1 MLQNIR
7 QKITG
12 PMALVVLALLCIPF
26 IFVGY
31 NYGGMAQGGFAV
43 KVNGQEIPPQ
53 QIRVAYQNQAARI
66 REQLDE
72 IPPVL
77 EDQLRQAAYEGVIRS
92 TLLTQY
98 LREQGYRVS
107 DAAIQQ
113 SIREIPAFQEN
124 GQFSFELYRGLL
136 AARGIVPARFEA
148 DQRRALQI
156 DQLQSAVEATAFSTP
171 SELRRYI
178 ELDRET
184 RTISYLEFGIE
195 DFMDAVE
202 IGDEELQAYYDSHP
216 ELFQTPASVTFD
228 YIEISRDTIAERI
241 TPSEEELRAY
251 FEDVK
256 DSYTRDQERNPSHI
270 LVTTDERSEDEARAL
285 AAELTERAKTGEDF
299 AELAAEYSDDTLSA
313 EQGGDLGWVA
323 RGQFVEPVEEAVF
336 DMEEGEIRG
345 PVESEFGFHVL
356 RLDGVRGGGSPSL
369 DEVRDE
375 IVAAYRAERIGEQYL
390 ELSNALA
397 DQLFD
402 TPNLTEAAA
411 ALDMP
416 MRTAEDYT
424 RSGSAELAPAPT
436 LLDTLFGENAVPEGA
451 TSDLLNLAEDRV
463 MVVQVTERRE
473 ASRQP
478 LADVRDEVERRARRE
493 AAAVM
498 ARAKLEELRANVEG
512 GTPLEEAAAE
522 VEAEA
527 VADRQINRNA
537 PDLPQ
542 ALVAAVFSAEMPA
555 DGAKVGSVATA
566 DGGYVLYRLTNISPG
581 RPETI
586 PPDQREQARRGLA
599 RQAGVS
605 DLSAFIDQLVEEA
618 EIVRGTA
625 APFEDRF

>member
-31 NYGGMAQGGFAV
+31 NYGGMTQAGFAV
-43 KVNGQEIPPQ
+43 KVNGQEIPAR

-72 IPPVL
+72 IPPAL
-77 EDQLRQAAYEGVIRS
+77 EQQLRQAAYEGVIRS

-107 DAAIQQ
+107 DAAVQQ
-113 SIREIPAFQEN
+113 SIRELPVFQEN
-124 GQFSFELYRGLL
+124 GQFSFELYQGLL
-136 AARGIVPARFEA
+136 ASRGIAPASFEA
-148 DQRRALQI
+148 DQRRSLQI
-156 DQLQSAVEATAFSTP
+156 DQLQSAVETTAFSTP

-178 ELDRET
+178 ELERET

-195 DFMDAVE
+195 DFLDRVE
-202 IGDEELQAYYDSHP
+202 IGEEELQAYYDENP
-216 ELFQTPASVTFD
+216 ELFRTPASVTFD
-228 YIEISRDTIAERI
+228 YIEISRDTVAERI
-241 TPSEEELRAY
+241 QPTEEELRAY
-251 FEDVK
+251 YEDVQ
-256 DSYTRDQERNPSHI
+256 DSYTRDQERNPGHI
-270 LVTTDERSEDEARAL
+270 LITTDERSEDEARAL
-285 AAELTERAKTGEDF
+285 AAELTERARAGEDF
-299 AELAAEYSDDTLSA
+299 AELAAEYSGDTLSA

-336 DMEEGEIRG
+336 DMEQGEIRG

-356 RLDGVRGGGSPSL
+356 RLNDVRGGGTPSL

-375 IVAAYRAERIGEQYL
+375 LVAAYRADRIGEQYL
-390 ELSNALA
+390 ELSNSLA

-402 TPNLTEAAA
+402 TPDLDEAAA
-411 ALDMP
+411 ALGMEVS
-416 MRTAEDYT
+416 TAGNYT

-436 LLDTLFGENAVPEGA
+436 LLDALFGENALPKGA

-463 MVVQVTERRE
+463 MVVQVTGRQD
-473 ASRQP
+473 ASRRP
-478 LADVRDEVERRARRE
+478 LAEVRDEVERRARRD

-498 ARAKLEELRANVEG
+498 ARARLEELRANVEG
-512 GTPLEEAAAE
+512 GMALEEAAAE
-522 VEAEA
+522 VEAET
-527 VADRQINRNA
+527 VTDRQINRNA
-537 PDLPQ
+537 PGLPQ
-542 ALVAAVFSAEMPA
+542 ALAAAVFSAEMPA

-566 DGGYVLYRLTNISPG
+566 DGGFVLYRLTDITPG
-581 RPETI
+581 RAETI
-586 PPDQREQARRGLA
+586 PPEQREQARTGLA

-618 EIVRGTA
+618 EIVQGTA

>member
-12 PMALVVLALLCIPF
+12 PMALVVLAILCIPF

-31 NYGGMAQGGFAV
+31 NYGGMAQGGYAV

-53 QIRVAYQNQAARI
+53 QIRVAYQNQAARL
-66 REQLDE
+66 REQFDE

-77 EDQLRQAAYEGVIRS
+77 EQQLRQAAYEGVIRS

-107 DAAIQQ
+107 DAAVQQ

-136 AARGIVPARFEA
+136 ASRGIVPASFEA

-171 SELRRYI
+171 AELRRYI
-178 ELDRET
+178 ELDAET

-195 DFMDAVE
+195 DFLDDIE
-202 IGDEELQAYYDSHP
+202 LGDEALQAYYDEHP
-216 ELFQTPASVTFD
+216 ELFRTPASVSFD
-228 YIEISRDTIAERI
+228 YIEISRDTVAERI
-241 TPSEEELRAY
+241 APTEEELTEY
-251 FEDVK
+251 YEDVK

-270 LVTTDERSEDEARAL
+270 LITTTERSEDEARAL
-285 AAELTERAKTGEDF
+285 AAELTERAKAGEDF
-299 AELAAEYSDDTLSA
+299 AALAAEYSDDTLSA

-323 RGQFVEPVEEAVF
+323 RGQFVEPVEDAVF
-336 DMEEGEIRG
+336 DMQEGEIRG

-356 RLDGVRGGGSPSL
+356 RLDGVRGGGTPTL
-369 DEVRDE
+369 AEVRDE
-375 IVAAYRAERIGEQYL
+375 LVAAYRAERIGQQYL
-390 ELSNALA
+390 ELSNSLA

-402 TPNLTEAAA
+402 TPNLAEAAA
-411 ALDMP
+411 ALDMQV
-416 MRTAEDYT
+416 RTAEDYT

-436 LLDTLFGENAVPEGA
+436 LLDTLFGENALPEGA

-463 MVVQVTERRE
+463 MVVQVTERKE
-473 ASRQP
+473 AARQP
-478 LADVRDEVERRARRE
+478 LAEVRDEVERRARRE
-493 AAAVM
+493 AAAER
-498 ARAKLEELRANVEG
+498 ARARLEALRAEVEG
-512 GTPLEEAAAE
+512 GTSLEEAAAE
-522 VEAEA
+522 VGGET

-537 PDLPQ
+537 PGLPQ
-542 ALVAAVFSAEMPA
+542 ALVAAVFSAEMPQ
-555 DGAKVGSVATA
+555 DGVKVGTVATA
-566 DGGYVLYRLTNISPG
+566 DGGYVLYRLTDISPG
-581 RPETI
+581 RAESI
-586 PPDQREQARRGLA
+586 PPEQREQARAGLA
-599 RQAGVS
+599 RQAGIS
-605 DLSAFIDQLVEEA
+605 DLSAFIDQLVDEA

-625 APFEDRF
+625 QPFEDRF

>member
-31 NYGGMAQGGFAV
+31 NYGGMTQAGFAV
-43 KVNGQEIPPQ
+43 KVNGQEIPPR

-72 IPPVL
+72 IPPAL
-77 EDQLRQAAYEGVIRS
+77 EQRLRQAAYEGVIRS

-107 DAAIQQ
+107 DAAVQQ
-113 SIREIPAFQEN
+113 SIRELSVFQEN
-124 GQFSFELYRGLL
+124 GQFSFELYQGLL
-136 AARGIVPARFEA
+136 ASRGIAPASFEA
-148 DQRRALQI
+148 DQRRSLQI

-195 DFMDAVE
+195 DFLDRVE
-202 IGDEELQAYYDSHP
+202 IGEEELVAYYEERP
-216 ELFQTPASVTFD
+216 ELFRTPASVTFD
-228 YIEISRDTIAERI
+228 YIEISRDTVAERI
-241 TPSEEELRAY
+241 APTGEELQAY
-251 FEDVK
+251 YEDVK
-256 DSYTRDQERNPSHI
+256 DSYSRDQERNPSHI
-270 LVTTDERSEDEARAL
+270 LITTDERSEDEARAL
-285 AAELTERAKTGEDF
+285 AAELTGRAKAGEDF
-299 AELAAEYSDDTLSA
+299 AELAAEYSADTLSA

-336 DMEEGEIRG
+336 DMQEGEIRG

-356 RLDGVRGGGSPSL
+356 RLDDIRGGGTPPL
-369 DEVRDE
+369 EEVRDE
-375 IVAAYRAERIGEQYL
+375 LVAAYRAERIGEQYL

-402 TPNLTEAAA
+402 TPDLDEAAA
-411 ALDMP
+411 ALDMVVS
-416 MRTAEDYT
+416 TAANYT

-436 LLDTLFGENAVPEGA
+436 LLDTLFGENALAEGA

-463 MVVQVTERRE
+463 MVVQVTERQE

-478 LADVRDEVERRARRE
+478 LAEVRDEVERRARRE

-498 ARAKLEELRANVEG
+498 ARAKLEQLRANVEG
-512 GTPLEEAAAE
+512 GTPLEEAAAD
-522 VEAEA
+522 VEAET
-527 VADRQINRNA
+527 VTDRQINRNA
-537 PDLPQ
+537 ADLPGS
-542 ALVAAVFSAEMPA
+542 LVAAVFSAELPE
-555 DGAKVGSVATA
+555 DGARVGSVATA
-566 DGGYVLYRLTNISPG
+566 DGGYVLYRLTDVSPG
-581 RPETI
+581 RPDAI
-586 PPDQREQARRGLA
+586 PPEQREQARIGLA

-605 DLSAFIDQLVEEA
+605 DLGAFIDQLVEEA
-618 EIVRGTA
+618 EIVQGTA